1 MPYLIAALLSV
12 HALSAVFWAGST
24 LAQVAHGGDVA
35 PPLRGPQLA
44 AAALAI
50 VSGGALW
57 ANLHAGAFGTG
68 EVILLSGAAAAIC
81 ALAAQVALRTRVE
94 PQTASQRRCS
104 RSASSRWSYGEFF
117 SSPCLLVNRT
127 SSRFVPSKRLEDDRC
142 RNCI

>member
-81 ALAAQVALRTRVE
+81 ALAAQVALRTRGR
-94 PQTASQRRCS
+94 TANRI
-104 RSASSRWSYGEFF
+104 AA
-117 SSPCLLVNRT
+117 PLLAISIVTMVVWR
-127 SSRFVPSKRLEDDRC
+127 VL
-142 RNCI
+142 